1 MALRRY
7 HRTYLLFH
15 AHPILLIFQLKN
27 MLKLINT
34 IFILTL
40 IVGTLKGEKLIPA
53 DLETQDASLI
63 NIGIIGARV
72 KTDHRE
78 ERHPRSNSSSAIVKY
93 IFENSLAE
101 GKLKIDDEIIAVNR
115 KNFSNNFTKLLAE
128 ELDKSEGSSG
138 RLELQVI
145 RNKKKVRV
153 RFKLERIGGYSDTWP
168 YDCKKSSTILRNAC
182 DWLVKHQQRSGRIE
196 KNENQSCLV
205 LSSVTGLALLGCDAD
220 EYKRPISKIVKFLT
234 NHIKEKTNSNGHYD
248 GGILDLWSVNY
259 ATIFLAEYYLKTGD
273 EKVMETLKFL
283 NKEIYYRQ
291 FHQMTEE
298 VKSHLTNHLVNNKGF
313 KHDPAPPY
321 WFAHGLVD
329 TKSNGYVHLG
339 VNVANATIAWSLLDK
354 AGVDVDTKNLTATLD
369 YVEKACVSGA
379 MGYASYL
386 NQQGHPSD
394 AFGRTG
400 ALGIALHLRKD
411 RPAYTQ
417 VVTNSLI
424 VQYPK
429 NYYFSHATCV
439 MGKAWGTLAIA
450 ALDKKHFRTM
460 MDDMKGDFDLMR
472 LHDGSFVSNPAM
484 KNDHG
489 PMDMTIGGS
498 GERHRWTT
506 AFNALIYT
514 LAKQNLTIS
523 SE

>member
-1 MALRRY
+1 M
-7 HRTYLLFH
+7 
-15 AHPILLIFQLKN
+15 INLIQKIFF
-27 MLKLINT
+27 
-34 IFILTL
+34 FIL
-40 IVGTLKGEKLIPA
+40 IISTLKAEKLIPA
-53 DLETQDASLI
+53 DHDSKDSSLI
-63 NIGIIGARV
+63 NIGVIGARV

-101 GKLKIDDEIIAVNR
+101 GKLKIDDEIIAVNGQIF
-115 KNFSNNFTKLLAE
+115 KENFTKLLAE
-128 ELDKSEGSSG
+128 EIDKSEGSTG
-138 RLELQVI
+138 NLELQLI
-145 RNKKKVRV
+145 RKEKNIKVKL
-153 RFKLERIGGYSDTWP
+153 KLERIGSYSETWP
-168 YDCKKSSTILRNAC
+168 YDCKKSSIVLKNAC
-182 DWLVKHQQRSGRIE
+182 DWLVEHQQKSGRIE

-234 NHIKEKTNSNGHYD
+234 NHIKEKTNSSGHYD
-248 GGILDLWSVNY
+248 GGTLDLWSVNY

-273 EKVMETLKFL
+273 KKVMKTLEFL

-291 FHQMTEE
+291 FHQMSDDAR
-298 VKSHLTNHLVNNKGF
+298 KHLTTHLIDKKGF

-339 VNVANATIAWSLLDK
+339 VNVANASVAWSLLDK
-354 AGVDVDTKNLTATLD
+354 AGVDVDTENLTATLD

-386 NQQGHPSD
+386 NQQGHPPD

-400 ALGIALHLRKD
+400 ALGIALYLRKD

-417 VVTNSLI
+417 VVTDSLI
-424 VQYPK
+424 KQYPR

-450 ALDKKHFRTM
+450 ALDKNNFRTM

-472 LHDGSFVSNPAM
+472 LHDGSFVSNPA
-484 KNDHG
+484 KANGHG
-489 PMDMTIGGS
+489 SQDMTTGGS
-498 GERHRWTT
+498 DEHHRWTT

-514 LAKQNLTIS
+514 LAEKNLTIS
-523 SE
+523 GEQ